1 MEVEGM
7 EVEGMKSD
15 GMKSEDREDKV
26 KVERR
31 GSVAVVTVDNPPM
44 NVLGGEV
51 AKGLSKV
58 FERLRDD
65 GETVAV
71 VLGGAGDRAF
81 MAGADIREFP
91 AALGNPGRAFN
102 LAQGLHALMNA
113 VDRFPKPTIAALHGF
128 VLGGGME
135 LALAC
140 DLRVCDEDTKL
151 GLPEIKLGIFPG
163 AGGTQRLP
171 RLIGEARAKEIMY
184 LGEPVTAQQ
193 AHAMGLV
200 NRVAPPGKSLELAV
214 ELASA
219 IAKHSLPALS
229 RIKRAVDGGLER
241 PLEDALQ
248 LEARLFD
255 EVFQTED
262 SREGVSSF
270 LEKRTAVF
278 RHR

>member
-1 MEVEGM
+1 MEE
-7 EVEGMKSD
+7 
-15 GMKSEDREDKV
+15 KV
-26 KVERR
+26 SVERQ
-31 GSVAVVTVDNPPM
+31 GPVAVVSVNNPPM
-44 NVLGGEV
+44 NVLDGDV
-51 AKGLSKV
+51 AKGLSV
-58 FERLRDD
+58 AFERLLDD
-65 GETVAV
+65 EGTVV
-71 VLGGAGDRAF
+71 VILRGKGDRAF

-91 AALGNPGRAFN
+91 AALGNPGRAFQ
-102 LAQGLHALMNA
+102 LAQGLHALMNGI
-113 VDRFPKPTIAALHGF
+113 DRFPKPTIAALHGF

-140 DLRVCDEDTKL
+140 DLRVCDEETKL

-200 NRVAPPGKSLELAV
+200 NRVAPPGKSLELAL

-229 RIKRAVDGGLER
+229 RIKGAVDGGLER
-241 PLEDALQ
+241 PLDEAVQ
-248 LEARLFD
+248 LEAKLFD

-262 SREGVSSF
+262 SREGVTSF
-270 LEKRTAVF
+270 LEKRAAVF
-278 RHR
+278 RHH